1 MIRTNALILHEHYRS
16 KYRCL
21 SCGTTENMGRRRYC
35 SVECRQRLRLRLDA
49 RMGLIEVLNTRCGT
63 FSFSENLIM
72 MDILPYGTSEIFSFF
87 YPRSPGKKPAED
99 FSRMADILGEQWWAE
114 KRRTNKR
121 FLASQHVLEQAVRN
135 YKPLTS
141 VKPIITTFSSVKKTS
156 LLILNLERSDL
167 FSPALR
173 QLIKNSFRQQ
183 AKIHHPDVGGDSEI
197 IRKLHQAYEDMISWS
212 KNPTFIRRRGFPDK
226 WFYDGDKKK
235 WVQPLPEQ
243 EPVRR

>member
-1 MIRTNALILHEHYRS
+1 MKSIKATDLIPHEHKRIR
-16 KYRCL
+16 YRCL
-21 SCGTTENMGRRRYC
+21 SCGTTENIGRRRYC
-35 SVECRQRLRLRLDA
+35 SVECRQKLRLRLDA
-49 RMGLIEVLNTRCGT
+49 RMGLVEVLNTRCGT

-72 MDILPYGTSEIFSFF
+72 MDILPYGSSEIFSFL
-87 YPRSPGKKPAED
+87 YPRSPGKKPADD

-141 VKPIITTFSSVKKTS
+141 VKPIITTFSSVKKTT

-167 FSPALR
+167 FSPALK

-197 IRKLHQAYEDMISWS
+197 FRKLHQAYEDMISWS
-212 KNPTFIRRRGFPDK
+212 RNPTFIRRRGFTDK

-235 WVQPLPEQ
+235 WVQPLPETTI
-243 EPVRR
+243 